1 MTFNFQ
7 QAKQFLAC
15 PKSHTELVLDKNLL
29 VNTCP
34 NTRLAY
40 PIVDEIP
47 RLLVDEAQQLSTEHW
62 QQIMQ
67 ASHRSPQT
75 GLPQ

>member
-7 QAKQFLAC
+7 QARQFLAC
-15 PKSHTELVLDKNLL
+15 PKSRTELVLDKNTL
-29 VNTCP
+29 VSTCP

-47 RLLVDEAQQLSTEHW
+47 RLLVEEAQQLTTENW

-67 ASHRSPQT
+67 SAHRSPQT
-75 GLPQ
+75 GLPL